1 MSRPRILYID
11 VPFELESGGD
21 KNRSR
26 FLWSVLSESF
36 DVECLLVAGPS
47 PAGSRPRFASIVP
60 VRELRPQ
67 PAPWY
72 QSDSIFRFAQAE
84 RDEFR
89 QLLTKRGYAAVFLR
103 FHSSWELAEL
113 ALGQTNGPA
122 VIVDLDMLSSRLVG
136 LRWQQEPS
144 LRNRWFLFER
154 IKLDRFERRLLAR
167 PALVLFS
174 NPVELADQRKR
185 VENLQATLAV
195 LPNVMP
201 ELAPP
206 TDVKVEPVILFFGSL
221 NSAANTDAFRFL
233 VTDLLPYLEA
243 DLQRHGVKIHVV
255 GKNPPAWMEKLLKDA
270 GSDRVVLVGGVA
282 SMEQAIAQS
291 RFVFL
296 PLRVASG
303 TRTRILEA
311 AAVGRAVVT
320 TALGAEGIEV
330 GDDALIADEPEQLAA
345 AVRTLLENPSR
356 AEQLGQRLRE
366 RCQAR
371 YSAQR
376 VARDLVQE
384 VSRFLPAGKGGST

>member
-1 MSRPRILYID
+1 MSRPRILYLD
-11 VPFELESGGD
+11 VPFEHESGGD

-26 FLWSVLSESF
+26 FLWSALNETF
-36 DVECLLVAGPS
+36 DVECLLIAGSPS
-47 PAGSRPRFASIVP
+47 PGARSRFTTIVP

-72 QSDSIFRFAQAE
+72 QSDSIFRFAPAE

-89 QLLTKRGYAAVFLR
+89 QLLTKRRYDGVFLR
-103 FHSSWELAEL
+103 FHSAWELAEL
-113 ALGQTNGPA
+113 VFAHPTRPA

-136 LRWQQEPS
+136 LRWQQEPV

-154 IKLDRFERRLLAR
+154 IKLDRFERRMLAR
-167 PALVLFS
+167 PALVFFS
-174 NPVELADQRKR
+174 NPVELADQRMR
-185 VENLQATLAV
+185 VPNLKSTLAV

-201 ELAPP
+201 GLAPRAEAQ
-206 TDVKVEPVILFFGSL
+206 VKPVILFFGSL

-243 DLQRHGVKIHVV
+243 DLKRHEVKIHVV

-270 GSDRVVLVGGVA
+270 GSDRVVLVGGVD
-282 SMEQAIAQS
+282 SMERAIAES

-330 GDDALIADEPEQLAA
+330 GDDALIADEPEQLAV
-345 AVRTLLENPSR
+345 AVRTLLENPER
-356 AEQLGQRLRE
+356 AEQLGLRLRD

-376 VARDLVQE
+376 VAQDLVRE
-384 VSRFLPAGKGGST
+384 VSRFLPPGKGGQP

>member
-1 MSRPRILYID
+1 L
-11 VPFELESGGD
+11 
-21 KNRSR
+21 
-26 FLWSVLSESF
+26 VL
-36 DVECLLVAGPS
+36 G
-47 PAGSRPRFASIVP
+47 
-60 VRELRPQ
+60 
-67 PAPWY
+67 
-72 QSDSIFRFAQAE
+72 
-84 RDEFR
+84 
-89 QLLTKRGYAAVFLR
+89 LTK
-103 FHSSWELAEL
+103 
-113 ALGQTNGPA
+113 GPA
-122 VIVDLDMLSSRLVG
+122 VIMDLDMLSSRLVG
-136 LRWQQEPS
+136 LRWEQEPS

-185 VENLQATLAV
+185 VENLSATLAV

-201 ELAPP
+201 ELAPL
-206 TDVKVEPVILFFGSL
+206 TDAKVQPVILFFGSL

-233 VTDLLPYLEA
+233 VADVLPYLEA

-282 SMEQAIAQS
+282 SMERAIAES

-345 AVRTLLENPSR
+345 AVRTLLENPAR

-366 RCQAR
+366 RCQVR
-371 YSAQR
+371 YSAPR
-376 VARDLVQE
+376 VAQELVRE
-384 VSRFLPAGKGGST
+384 VSQFLPSGKGGPA